1 MDKQQIMQLIAKEKK
16 VEEIISNVTKTQLD
30 DNLIDLAQDIYLTLL
45 DKDDKLIEDLYNN
58 NQLIFYITRIVIN
71 NLKSTT
77 SQFYYKYLKY
87 DLNKISL
94 DGIRK
99 DSVDKRGNEDDS

>member
-1 MDKQQIMQLIAKEKK
+1 MDKQHIIQMIAKEKK
-16 VEEIISNVTKTQLD
+16 VEEIISNVMKTQLD

-45 DKDDKLIEDLYNN
+45 EKDDKLIEDLYNK
-58 NQLIFYITRIVIN
+58 NQLIFYLTRIVIN

-87 DLNKISL
+87 DLNKLPINE
-94 DGIRK
+94 IRN
-99 DSVDKRGNEDDS
+99 SVDKRGNEDDS